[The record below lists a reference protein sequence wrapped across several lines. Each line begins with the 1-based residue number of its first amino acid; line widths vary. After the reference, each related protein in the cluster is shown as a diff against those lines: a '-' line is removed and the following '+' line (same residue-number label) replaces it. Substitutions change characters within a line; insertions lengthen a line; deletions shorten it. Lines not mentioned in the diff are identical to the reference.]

1 MANRES
7 VLTEE
12 FYFEEPDGQKPKTS
26 IKGTI
31 RKVSVPRQ
39 RAFISQ
45 EERDKEIT
53 KKAQKDLKKGDI
65 EKEKI
70 LDIKFSKLDKS
81 FKERKKDEDLAER
94 YGKDVYKARS
104 FGVKK
109 FSKGGLVYDK
119 KFSGV
124 Y

>member
-12 FYFEEPDGQKPKTS
+12 FYFEDPDKT
-26 IKGTI
+26 TI

-45 EERDKEIT
+45 EERDKKIT
-53 KKAQKDLKKGDI
+53 KKAQKDLEKGDI

-70 LDIKFSKLDKS
+70 LDIKF
-81 FKERKKDEDLAER
+81 
-94 YGKDVYKARS
+94 
-104 FGVKK
+104 
-109 FSKGGLVYDK
+109 
-119 KFSGV
+119 
-124 Y
+124 